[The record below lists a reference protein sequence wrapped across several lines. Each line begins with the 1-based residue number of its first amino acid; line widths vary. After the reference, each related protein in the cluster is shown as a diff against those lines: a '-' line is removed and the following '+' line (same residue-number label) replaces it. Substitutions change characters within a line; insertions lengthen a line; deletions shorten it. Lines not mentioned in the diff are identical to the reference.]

1 MATIEER
8 IVYDKAREMEPDKV
22 RVFLK
27 GVESRFLWDELRRR
41 ETIKDEIIEMAG
53 EISRRV
59 LR

>member
-1 MATIEER
+1 
-8 IVYDKAREMEPDKV
+8 MEPDKV